1 MTRALGTVGSMRL
14 HDPDRRGFLS
24 DNTSGVHPDVL
35 AAIVDANEGHQP
47 SYGADAYTDRLQEVV
62 AQAFGRPAVAIPVFN
77 GTGANVVGL
86 QSMVSPWGAVV
97 CAASAHV
104 NADENAAPERLAGL
118 KLLPVPTPD
127 GKLTPELIEREA
139 WGFDDFH
146 RAQPQVVSLTQSSEL
161 GTVYTLDELRAVADH
176 VHARGMRLHVDGSR
190 LSNAAASLT
199 CTLAEA
205 TADVDVVSFGGT
217 KNGLLYGECV
227 VSFDPQASDSLVRLR
242 KMDAQL
248 SSKMR
253 FASAQLIA
261 LLSDDLWRRNA
272 GHANAMAAQLRERIE
287 GAVAAGAL
295 AATFPR
301 PTEANEVFVR
311 ADTEVTDLL
320 REQFPFETWDRGL
333 GEVRFVCSFDTT
345 ESDLDALLEAWRHC
359 QDRVGA

>member
-1 MTRALGTVGSMRL
+1 MRL

-35 AAIVDANEGHQP
+35 AAIAEANEGHQP
-47 SYGADAYTDRLQEVV
+47 SYGADVYTERLQEVV
-62 AQAFGRPAVAIPVFN
+62 TETFGRPAVAIPVFN

-86 QSMVSPWGAVV
+86 QSVVSRWGAVI

-127 GKLTPELIEREA
+127 GKLTPELVDREA

-161 GTVYTLDELRAVADH
+161 GTVYSPAELGGIAA
-176 VHARGMRLHVDGSR
+176 HAHSSGLRLHVDGSR
-190 LSNAAASLT
+190 LSNAAASLG
-199 CTLAEA
+199 CSLADA
-205 TADVDVVSFGGT
+205 TAGVDVLSFGGT

-227 VSFDPQASDSLVRLR
+227 ISFDPLAADALVRLR

-253 FASAQLIA
+253 FVSAQLIA
-261 LLSDDLWRRNA
+261 LLTDDLWRRNA
-272 GHANAMAAQLRERIE
+272 GRANEMASRLRERIE
-287 GAVAAGAL
+287 AAVAEGRL

-311 ADTEVTDLL
+311 ADTAVTDLL
-320 REQFPFETWDRGL
+320 HADFPFETWDRSV

-345 ESDLDALLEAWRHC
+345 ESDLDALLDAWERC
-359 QDRVGA
+359 QEKVEE